1 MHRLLFVAL
10 LVLFATTAIA
20 NDAGLPLAKRVGMEK
35 VLLVEQYQKGLET
48 CRKDKRKTVRE
59 KCQAKRK
66 AELDKICTC
75 CAIIPR
81 AIFAIRNGTE
91 RLSNPAQ
98 RTSRRTA
105 RKVDAGF
112 HAKAK
117 G

>member
-35 VLLVEQYQKGLET
+35 VLLVEQYQKDLET

-66 AELDKICTC
+66 AELDKNLRLLRDNSRSYFHNKERHGKVEQ
-75 CAIIPR
+75 P
-81 AIFAIRNGTE
+81 GT
-91 RLSNPAQ
+91 
-98 RTSRRTA
+98 
-105 RKVDAGF
+105 KD
-112 HAKAK
+112 
-117 G
+117 

>member
-35 VLLVEQYQKGLET
+35 VLLVEQYQKDLET

-66 AELDKICTC
+66 AELDKNLHLLRDNSRSYFHNKERHGKVEQ
-75 CAIIPR
+75 P
-81 AIFAIRNGTE
+81 GT
-91 RLSNPAQ
+91 
-98 RTSRRTA
+98 
-105 RKVDAGF
+105 KD
-112 HAKAK
+112 
-117 G
+117 